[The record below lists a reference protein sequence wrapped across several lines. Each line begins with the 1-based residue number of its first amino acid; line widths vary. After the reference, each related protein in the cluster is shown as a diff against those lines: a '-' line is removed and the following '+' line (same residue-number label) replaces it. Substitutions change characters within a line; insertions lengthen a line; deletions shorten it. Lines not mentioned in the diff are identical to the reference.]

1 MSEKHIGKVIQVI
14 GPVLDIQFKDGE
26 LPDLLNAIEIDN
38 HGRKLVVEVAQLTG
52 DNVAR
57 CIAMSST
64 DGLVRGT
71 DAVDTGESIRVPVG
85 DQCLGRV
92 FNLLGE
98 PVDNKPAPTPEAYWP
113 IHRPAPSYEEQ
124 QSTTEILETGI
135 KVVDLICPY
144 AKGGKIGLFGG
155 AGVGKTV
162 LIQELIRNVAYEHGG
177 YSVFAGVGERSREGN
192 ELINDMR
199 ESGAISKTALARQS
213 GISEVYLHQVFS
225 GRRTPSRNRLL
236 CLCFGLGASVD
247 EAQELLR
254 HARLAPLYSRDRR
267 DAIVIF
273 GLSHNMTLGE
283 INDKLYAEDA
293 DTLC

>member
-26 LPDLLNAIEIDN
+26 LPELLNAIEIDN
-38 HGRKLVVEVAQLTG
+38 HGQKLVVEVAQLTG

-71 DAVDTGESIRVPVG
+71 DAVDTGESIKVPVG

-98 PVDNKPAPTPEAYWP
+98 PVDNKPAPTPDAYWP

-162 LIQELIRNVAYEHGG
+162 LIQELIYNIATEHNG
-177 YSVFAGVGERSREGN
+177 YSVFTGVGERTREGN
-192 ELINDMR
+192 DLYGEMT
-199 ESGAISKTALARQS
+199 ESGVINKTAL
-213 GISEVYLHQVFS
+213 VYGQMNEPPEPVCAWHC
-225 GRRTPSRNRLL
+225 P
-236 CLCFGLGASVD
+236 A
-247 EAQELLR
+247 
-254 HARLAPLYSRDRR
+254 
-267 DAIVIF
+267 
-273 GLSHNMTLGE
+273 
-283 INDKLYAEDA
+283 
-293 DTLC
+293 